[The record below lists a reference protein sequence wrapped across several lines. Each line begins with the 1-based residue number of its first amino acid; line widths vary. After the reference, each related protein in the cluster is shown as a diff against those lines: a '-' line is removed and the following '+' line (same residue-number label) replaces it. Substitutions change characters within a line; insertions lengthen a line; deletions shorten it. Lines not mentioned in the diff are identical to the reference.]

1 MNQQASH
8 LIKSGDAA
16 ARAGLHAKASKFY
29 EQALQSGADNFQLR
43 LNYATSLFSSGSYR
57 QSVHEFHQLH
67 VEHPEDVRILNGCA
81 VSYLRLG
88 EYPIAI
94 QFLKKMV
101 SKNPQDFDSWMNLCF
116 AAGSSGQHSD
126 AIFYAM
132 QALQLRPLET
142 RAHNNLGSVL
152 LMVGRVQDAL
162 IAFDTAMQIQPGNL
176 DAMSNTA
183 TAYSMLG
190 QPEKALELY
199 QRCIDGSVGNP
210 EFQNSLRYRMSF
222 DLFRTGQIK
231 TGWKMYDKGF
241 LPKDSRSRNPKRVF
255 DQPLWQGQALDNKT
269 LLVWREQGLGD
280 ELMFLGTLR
289 ELTARCKHVIVECDP
304 RLIGPLQ
311 RSFPTVMFREQA
323 FAVPSMKSTLSDFD
337 FQIPMGS
344 LMGIF
349 RNSLED
355 FQRSAPFITPDPDHV
370 ARFRER
376 LQALP
381 NRLKIGICWRSGT
394 LSPERNQAYAPISD
408 WEPLLRLQ
416 NVDFINLQYGD
427 TTAEVENVAR
437 HFGVT
442 IHQWPDID
450 LRDDIDK
457 IFALIACLDHVVTA
471 TTAVSEMAPAVG
483 TPTSILFPAN
493 SWTLFGTERYPAH
506 DRVDTCVADHGDGI
520 ASLIPV
526 VAGKLTRQYAL

>member
-1 MNQQASH
+1 MKQQASH
-8 LIKSGDAA
+8 FIKSGDAA

-29 EQALQSGADNFQLR
+29 EQALQIDKDNLQLR
-43 LNYATSLFSSGSYR
+43 VNYATSLFSSGSYR

-88 EYPIAI
+88 EYPLAI
-94 QFLKKMV
+94 QFLKKKV
-101 SKNPQDFDSWMNLCF
+101 SKNPQDFDAWMNLCF

-190 QPEKALELY
+190 NPEKALELY
-199 QRCIDGSVGNP
+199 QRCMEGSSNNP

-289 ELTARCKHVIVECDP
+289 EVTARCKRVIVECDT
-304 RLIGPLQ
+304 RLIAPLK
-311 RSFPTVMFREQA
+311 RSFPDVEFREQS
-323 FAVPSMKSTLSDFD
+323 FMVPSMTNTRTDFD
-337 FQIPMGS
+337 FHIPMGS

-355 FQRSAPFITPDPDHV
+355 FRRNAPFITPDLGDV
-370 ARFRER
+370 KEFRARLR
-376 LQALP
+376 ALP

-408 WEPLLRLQ
+408 WEPLLRLE
-416 NVDFINLQYGD
+416 NIDFINLQYGD
-427 TTAEVENVAR
+427 TAAEVENVAR

-442 IHQWPDID
+442 IHQWQD
-450 LRDDIDK
+450 LDLKDDLDR
-457 IFALIACLDHVVTA
+457 IFALTHCLDHVVTA

-493 SWTLFGTERYPAH
+493 SWTLFGTDRYPAH
-506 DRVDTCVADHGDGI
+506 ESVSSYVARQDEGI
-520 ASLIPV
+520 AALIPV
-526 VAGKLTRQYAL
+526 VANDLVLRYAL